1 MSGYWTG
8 ILTILSINIIMAYA
22 VFLPVATGQLN
33 LGGAGFQAL
42 GAYTAAFLSA
52 AFGLN
57 AWVTIPAAM
66 AVGGLVSMAI
76 AFPLLRTKG
85 VYLVLATF
93 ALAEVIA
100 GVILNT
106 DALGGAMGLSVPD
119 FLDYH
124 VPLIAAVLVT
134 LFVFYL
140 MATRFG
146 LTMRAAHDDDVVT
159 DLLGV
164 SVRGVRV
171 AAFSLGGALAGLAGA
186 LYAHTF
192 SFVDIQSFN
201 ASLSI
206 YVLLYV
212 LLGGTQTA
220 FGPLFGAAFF
230 TLLPE
235 GLRVVMPELK
245 TFIAAAFHQSGPLS
259 PPDESWRFVILGV
272 LTVLMMAFR
281 PEGLITRSLIE
292 RLKPGRRT
300 KRLDVA
306 QEVSA

>member
-8 ILTILSINIIMAYA
+8 ILTILSINVIMAYA
-22 VFLPVATGQLN
+22 IFLPVATGQLN

-52 AFGLN
+52 VAGQS
-57 AWVTIPAAM
+57 AWATIPAAM
-66 AVGGLVSMAI
+66 AVGGVVSMAI
-76 AFPLLRTKG
+76 AFPLLRTRG

-93 ALAEVIA
+93 AFAEVVA
-100 GVILNT
+100 GAILNT
-106 DALGGAMGLSVPD
+106 SELGGAMGLSVPEY
-119 FLDYH
+119 LDYP
-124 VPLIAAVLVT
+124 VPIIAAILVT

-146 LTMRAAHDDDVVT
+146 LTMRACHDDDVVT

-164 SVRGVRV
+164 SIRGVRV
-171 AAFSLGGALAGLAGA
+171 AAFAIGGALAGLAGA

-192 SFVDIQSFN
+192 SFVEIQSFN

-212 LLGGTQTA
+212 LLGGTQSA
-220 FGPLFGAAFF
+220 LGPLFGAAFF

-235 GLRVVMPELK
+235 VLRAVLPQVKGALAGL
-245 TFIAAAFHQSGPLS
+245 FGIQGALS

-272 LTVLMMAFR
+272 LTVLMMMYR
-281 PEGLITRSLIE
+281 SEGLITRTLIE
-292 RLKPGRRT
+292 RLKPGRHP
-300 KRLDVA
+300 A
-306 QEVSA
+306 SATVEEASA

>member
-8 ILTILSINIIMAYA
+8 ILTILSINVIMAYA
-22 VFLPVATGQLN
+22 IFLPVATGQLN

-52 AFGLN
+52 AVGLS
-57 AWVTIPAAM
+57 AWATIPAAM
-66 AVGGLVSMAI
+66 LVGGLVSAMI

-100 GVILNT
+100 GAILNSET
-106 DALGGAMGLSVPD
+106 LGGAMGLSVPE
-119 FLDYH
+119 FLDYQ
-124 VPLIAAVLVT
+124 VPVIAAVLVT

-140 MATRFG
+140 MSTRFG
-146 LTMRAAHDDDVVT
+146 LTMRACHDDDVVS

-164 SVRGVRV
+164 SIRGVRV
-171 AAFSLGGALAGLAGA
+171 VAFATGGALAGLAGA

-192 SFVDIQSFN
+192 NFVEIQSFN
-201 ASLSI
+201 ALLSI

-220 FGPLFGAAFF
+220 FGPLIGATFF

-235 GLRVVMPELK
+235 LMRSVLPGLKASVVSMFGE
-245 TFIAAAFHQSGPLS
+245 TASLS
-259 PPDESWRFVILGV
+259 PPDESWRFVVLGV
-272 LTVLMMAFR
+272 LTVLMMMFR
-281 PEGLITRSLIE
+281 PEGLITRSMVDRVTSLV
-292 RLKPGRRT
+292 KPRRKADGR
-300 KRLDVA
+300 VEA
-306 QEVSA
+306 